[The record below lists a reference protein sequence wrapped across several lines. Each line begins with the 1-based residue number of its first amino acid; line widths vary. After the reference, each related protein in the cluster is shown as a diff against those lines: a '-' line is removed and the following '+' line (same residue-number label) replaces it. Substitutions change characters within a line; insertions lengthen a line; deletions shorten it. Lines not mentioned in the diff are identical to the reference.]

1 MATHDLSGRY
11 RSEHGVYLIEI
22 KLSRVQQ
29 LFNSLDPSPFH
40 EKDLDADAEAY
51 IVGAARELH
60 LATPV
65 RLVIHLPVAE
75 APFADGLQ
83 QSIHSYFTYRRDG
96 AARDLRFLLR
106 QGRIALAIGLAFL
119 AICLSLRALVFSSVI
134 GPVQSFVAEGLVITG
149 WVAMWRPIQ
158 IFLYDWWPLRRMVR
172 IYDKLA
178 HVTVRTRFS
187 GHAAAAGAIAPQPA
201 AAPTR

>member
-1 MATHDLSGRY
+1 MTTHDLTGRY

-22 KLSRVQQ
+22 KLNRVQQ

-40 EKDLDADAEAY
+40 EKDLDADAETY
-51 IVGAARELH
+51 IVGAAREFH

-65 RLVIHLPVAE
+65 KLVLHLPADE
-75 APFADGLQ
+75 APSDEGLP
-83 QSIHSYFTYRRDG
+83 QSIHSYFGYRRDS

-106 QGRIALAIGLAFL
+106 QGRNALAIGLTFL
-119 AICLSLRALVFSSVI
+119 AVCLSLRALVFSSAI
-134 GPVQSFVAEGLVITG
+134 GPLQSIVGEGLVITG

-178 HVTVRTRFS
+178 HVPVNVRLA
-187 GHAAAAGAIAPQPA
+187 GHAAAPSAVPLVA
-201 AAPTR
+201 ASR